1 MVGGA
6 SAACSYTEQHLVE
19 EKRQALHE
27 LRNRL
32 FALFFKAE
40 LGKEQLRRR
49 RVTLESAV
57 MKGWEVIAQSAVARR
72 PQPPLRAAA
81 KRSW

>member
-6 SAACSYTEQHLVE
+6 AAACAYTEQHPDE

-49 RVTLESAV
+49 RVSLESAV
-57 MKGWEVIAQSAVARR
+57 VTGWEVIAQCAVARR
-72 PQPPLRAAA
+72 PQPPLRVEA
-81 KRSW
+81 KRSY